1 MKYYITVASKDHIER
16 GVQGGFMQSNHGK
29 STSLKRLR
37 KGDGIIYY
45 SPKLYFEKEEK
56 CQCFTAI
63 GEIKDEELYQGVMS
77 SADFQ
82 PFRRN
87 VDFYESKD
95 VSILPLID
103 DLDFIADKKKWG
115 FYFRFGFLEISEK
128 DFLLIKNKMVSF

>member
-1 MKYYITVASKDHIER
+1 MKYYIAVASKDHIEK
-16 GVQGGFMQSNHGK
+16 GIKGGFMQSNHGK

-37 KGDGIIYY
+37 TGDGIIYY

-63 GEIKDEELYQGVMS
+63 GKIKDEELYKGIMS

-95 VSILPLID
+95 VSILPLIE
-103 DLDFIADKKKWG
+103 DLDFILDKKKWG

-128 DFLLIKNKMVSF
+128 DFLLIKNKMVSL